1 MLKYLYKNDFIKLVI
16 EEDIVGF
23 YFIVYKNPESEKS
36 NEDYLIDSLDDAFLE
51 AQDKFGISKEQWI
64 LQK

>member
-23 YFIVYKNPESEKS
+23 YLIVYKLESEKS